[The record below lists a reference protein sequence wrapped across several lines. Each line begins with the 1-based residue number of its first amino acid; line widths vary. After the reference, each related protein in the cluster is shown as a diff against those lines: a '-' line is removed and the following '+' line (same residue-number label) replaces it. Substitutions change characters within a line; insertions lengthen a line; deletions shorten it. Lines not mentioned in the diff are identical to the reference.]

1 MHSAPESTSGRRLAG
16 WAAVAS
22 CPIAWINIYCF
33 LAATGF
39 DTEAIFHPAVALTLS
54 PAALQLFR
62 WSMLAD
68 SFGFYLPFL
77 VMGGYLW
84 SRLRSN
90 PLVDMATLGLVV
102 YVLLGLAGTSIQFAT
117 LPVLSELHDSGDAV
131 ARSAAEAT
139 WLAIVHG
146 TEKGLWWMEG
156 PLMAFWAIVMGATS
170 KTVGLRY
177 GSLLTLAG
185 IAYGGYFTLA
195 FVGADEIAELFIFA
209 GLVMLPLWMLLA
221 GIGLLRERE
230 VDPSD
235 ARPGENDQ

>member
-16 WAAVAS
+16 WVAVAS
-22 CPIAWINIYCF
+22 CPIAWLNIYCF
-33 LAATGF
+33 LAATDF

-54 PAALQLFR
+54 TAALQMFR

-84 SRLRSN
+84 SRLRPN

-102 YVLLGLAGTSIQFAT
+102 YVFLGLAGTSIQLAT
-117 LPVLSELHDSGDAV
+117 LPILSELHDSGDAV

-156 PLMAFWAIVMGATS
+156 PLMAFWAIVVGTTS
-170 KTVGLRY
+170 KSAGLRY

-185 IAYGGYFTLA
+185 IAYGGYFILA
-195 FVGADEIAELFIFA
+195 FAGTNQIAELLIFA
-209 GLVMLPLWMLLA
+209 GLLLLPLWMLLV
-221 GIGLLRERE
+221 GIELLREH
-230 VDPSD
+230 PAASSD
-235 ARPGENDQ
+235 SAD